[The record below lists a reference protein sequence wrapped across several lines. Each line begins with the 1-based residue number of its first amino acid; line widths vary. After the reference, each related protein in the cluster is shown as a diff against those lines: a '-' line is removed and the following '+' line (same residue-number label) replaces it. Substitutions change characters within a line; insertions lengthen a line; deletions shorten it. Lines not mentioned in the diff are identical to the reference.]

1 MKVSI
6 GTSTKTVFQPAIAPF
21 HRPGRSST
29 RTLRPASV
37 FEVTIAASAS
47 TYRDSSKGLPAA
59 TVDRVNGVL
68 ETVYKNRFPEDTA
81 LDGLKK
87 ILAEKA
93 TPAA

>member
-1 MKVSI
+1 
-6 GTSTKTVFQPAIAPF
+6 
-21 HRPGRSST
+21 
-29 RTLRPASV
+29 
-37 FEVTIAASAS
+37 
-47 TYRDSSKGLPAA
+47 
-59 TVDRVNGVL
+59 VL